1 MKGVPFKSLRPLLN
15 RVLIAKPEATNI
27 SKGGI
32 ILKKEE
38 EVSYGT
44 VVAVGPG
51 RRGED
56 GKIIPMTLKV
66 GDNVLLPSYGG
77 SSVKLSDGK
86 DLNIYRD
93 DEIVGLLEEKE
104 IA

>member
-1 MKGVPFKSLRPLLN
+1 
-15 RVLIAKPEATNI
+15 
-27 SKGGI
+27 
-32 ILKKEE
+32 
-38 EVSYGT
+38 
-44 VVAVGPG
+44 
-51 RRGED
+51 
-56 GKIIPMTLKV
+56 MTLKV

>member
-56 GKIIPMTLKV
+56 G
-66 GDNVLLPSYGG
+66 
-77 SSVKLSDGK
+77 
-86 DLNIYRD
+86 
-93 DEIVGLLEEKE
+93 
-104 IA
+104 

>member
-1 MKGVPFKSLRPLLN
+1 MKAVPFKSLRPLLN
-15 RVLIAKPEATNI
+15 RVLIAKPETTNVT
-27 SKGGI
+27 KGGI

-38 EVSYGT
+38 EVTWGT

-56 GKIIPMTLKV
+56 GNIIPMSLKV

-77 SSVKLSDGK
+77 SQLKLAGDK
-86 DLNIYRD
+86 ELHVYRD

-104 IA
+104 IV

>member
-1 MKGVPFKSLRPLLN
+1 MNKGLQFKKLRPLLN
-15 RVLIAKPEATNI
+15 RILVAKPEATKV

-38 EVSYGT
+38 EVSWGT

-51 RRGED
+51 KKDEN
-56 GKIIPMTLKV
+56 GKLIPLAVQV

-77 SSVKLSDGK
+77 ASVKLADQ
-86 DLNIYRD
+86 
-93 DEIVGLLEEKE
+93 
-104 IA
+104 

>member
-1 MKGVPFKSLRPLLN
+1 MGNINLNQKPQQMKGGLQFAKLRPLLN
-15 RVLIAKPEATNI
+15 RILVARPEATKM

-38 EVSYGT
+38 EVSWGT

-56 GKIIPMTLKV
+56 GNLIPVSLKV

-77 SSVKLSDGK
+77 NTVTLSDK
-86 DLNIYRD
+86 KELNIYR
-93 DEIVGLLEEKE
+93 
-104 IA
+104 

>member
-15 RVLIAKPEATNI
+15 RVLVAKPEATNV

-38 EVSYGT
+38 NVSWGT

-51 RRGED
+51 RLNMNGEL
-56 GKIIPMTLKV
+56 IPMTLKA
-66 GDNVLLPSYGG
+66 GDHVLLPEYG
-77 SSVKLSDGK
+77 SSTVKLSDDK
-86 DLNIYRD
+86 ELHVYTD
-93 DEIVGLLEEKE
+93 D
-104 IA
+104 